1 MAENKKSFIAYSDWD
16 GMFQALP
23 DEVSGKLIKHIFS
36 YVNDRNPTS
45 DDYIINALFEQVK
58 STLKR
63 DLKKWEEQKE
73 QRSLA
78 GKKSAELRLT
88 KSNERSNSLNENER
102 NSTVSVN
109 VSVND
114 NDNDNASDINKR
126 AHKHFAEKLFDAKDE
141 LDAIEVSTRKKPTAD
156 TLKRFNANLVNQ
168 NKHHNHYS
176 EYKKHFISWLIK
188 QPETTLVEPK
198 QKKRL

>member
-23 DEVSGKLIKHIFS
+23 DEVAGKLIKHIFS

-78 GKKSAELRLT
+78 GKKSAELRST
-88 KSNERSNSLNENER
+88 KSNERSSSLNEKER
-102 NSTVSVN
+102 NPSDSVN
-109 VSVND
+109 DSVND
-114 NDNDNASDINKR
+114 NVNVSDINKQ
-126 AHKHFAEKLFDAKDE
+126 AHEHFAKKLFEAKDE
-141 LDAIEVSTRKKPTAD
+141 LDAIEVSIRKKPTSD
-156 TLKRFNANLVNQ
+156 TLKRFNANLLNQ
-168 NKHHNHYS
+168 NKKHTYYS